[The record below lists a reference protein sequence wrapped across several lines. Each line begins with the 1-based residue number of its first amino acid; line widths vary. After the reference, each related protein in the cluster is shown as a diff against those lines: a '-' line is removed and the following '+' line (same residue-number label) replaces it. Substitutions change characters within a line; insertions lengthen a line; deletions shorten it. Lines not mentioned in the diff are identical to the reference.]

1 MTTFEALKANI
12 EKHGAE
18 KELIVAMEEC
28 AELIQAISK
37 VLRNGLDDA
46 ISLDHLAE
54 EMADVEIVLAE
65 LKLIFDNES
74 DIEGWK
80 RLKLTR
86 LRLHIDD
93 KKSLCDTCENK
104 GCFLQANITR
114 TKCDMYISHEEATGL
129 YF

>member
-1 MTTFEALKANI
+1 MSEVLKKTIA
-12 EKHGAE
+12 KHGE
-18 KELIVAMEEC
+18 TEEMVVAMEEC

-37 VLRNGLDDA
+37 VLRNGHDDA
-46 ISLDHLAE
+46 KSLDHLAE
-54 EMADVEIVLAE
+54 EMADVEIVLTE

-74 DIEGWK
+74 NIEGWK

-104 GCFLQANITR
+104 GCFLQAGITR
-114 TKCDMYISHEEATGL
+114 TECDMYTSHEEATGL